1 MCVVHTQIHVCLM
14 SSLLLDP
21 SPGLQRGWEGGGESD
36 VWCAVQAGQ
45 AGGDGGPGAS
55 WILGSSGRKGSLCQR
70 QEVNTE
76 SSNSMPLNLG
86 FLTHIQLRSCC
97 SRHIL
102 FLLTVI
108 AQGRKKQTI
117 KIAYKHRIF
126 SKSRPKSSLI
136 IFCNINKLTF
146 KSARIIFISWSVE
159 YAQCRLEPMK
169 YSLHV
174 STPPNAHTHTHTQTQ
189 RLHSFNVSKLGVV
202 YRMQREEPL
211 HSPRLFECSNQTGRF
226 RMTEVDDFTQ
236 DDLDEED
243 VMLLDTWE
251 EVRGH
256 QSAGL

>member
-86 FLTHIQLRSCC
+86 FLTHIQL
-97 SRHIL
+97 
-102 FLLTVI
+102 
-108 AQGRKKQTI
+108 I

-126 SKSRPKSSLI
+126 SESRPKSSLI